1 VTADLGV
8 DTDESLADRGVWR
21 YGPEMT
27 GFPPGLGID
36 TLFKLD
42 ADFFENNNCS
52 DGFLSLF
59 ISIDGVGDEGE
70 SGVRDSSVGKAWKG
84 DEEKFGRERPG
95 MERRL
100 SVAAGGDLF
109 AAEVGN

>member
-1 VTADLGV
+1 
-8 DTDESLADRGVWR
+8 
-21 YGPEMT
+21 MT